1 MVATGVFKTS
11 HIDLQQQNAIFYIYR
26 QYLILRT
33 RLLRLCLTIRELHV
47 CLILVFFIIKQLQ
60 NTLE

>member
-11 HIDLQQQNAIFYIYR
+11 QIDLHQQNAIFDIYR

-33 RLLRLCLTIRELHV
+33 RLLRLRLTIRELRV
-47 CLILVFFIIKQLQ
+47 CLILVFFLIKQLQ
-60 NTLE
+60 NILE